1 MPTEKKKL
9 LEEPPPG
16 YTPAPP
22 VYYTQPQQPIPEA
35 SLPNDYLILSL
46 FSIICCFW
54 PVGIIALLK
63 SVETRRYCQ
72 DGRLAEAQASSREAK
87 TFNMISIG
95 IGIAINVF
103 VWLFVILSVGAS
115 IAASAAGAAQRD

>member
-1 MPTEKKKL
+1 MSEKK
-9 LEEPPPG
+9 EPPPD
-16 YTPAPP
+16 YTAPP
-22 VYYTQPQQPIPEA
+22 PQPQPVHYIQSQQPIPEA

>member
-1 MPTEKKKL
+1 MSAEKKEP

-95 IGIAINVF
+95 IGVAINIIVF
-103 VWLFVILSVGAS
+103 FFTILAVVTTVAISV
-115 IAASAAGAAQRD
+115 AQ